1 MRLWEGRIETRDDD
15 ENSAVLA
22 ILYPNLFNFD
32 YMTPKAKQYY
42 DEIVSNEFYY
52 NWLLKRRDL
61 NV

>member
-1 MRLWEGRIETRDDD
+1 MRLWEGRIETKDDD

-42 DEIVSNEFYY
+42 DEIVNNEFYY